1 MHSVRRG
8 KDSILQNDVV
18 RERTEMSVNSGHKQR
33 LGIYCFYDKYGH
45 AASFIKTFLDD
56 LMDNLD
62 DLVVV
67 VNGQLSDQLVNCSLN
82 TRRRSSL
89 ERIKDL
95 TSLRTSRPFSHSVG
109 KNLSHMM
116 KSFA

>member
-1 MHSVRRG
+1 
-8 KDSILQNDVV
+8 
-18 RERTEMSVNSGHKQR
+18 MSVNSGHKQR

-67 VNGQLSDQLVNCSLN
+67 VNGQLSDHL
-82 TRRRSSL
+82 
-89 ERIKDL
+89 
-95 TSLRTSRPFSHSVG
+95 RPFTHYIILQNAIFPSSHAVHVSVSQAP
-109 KNLSHMM
+109 NLGS
-116 KSFA
+116 ANLPA

>member
-67 VNGQLSDQLVNCSLN
+67 VNGQLSDQARQLFSEYTKTIIVREN
-82 TRRRSSL
+82 
-89 ERIKDL
+89 KDL

>member
-67 VNGQLSDQLVNCSLN
+67 VNGQLSDQARQLKIKYQ
-82 TRRRSSL
+82 RSRL